1 MTTMRKILTGV
12 VGLTALAAIG
22 GGAWAWN
29 TLSTTRN
36 AVADYSTR
44 LADFRSTDEAA
55 IKRGEYVMHAADCSA
70 CHTKGNGDFAGGYE
84 MPTPF
89 GTLVSSNITPDVD
102 TGIGA
107 MTEKDFFDA
116 VRHGQGS
123 KGLLYPAMPYTAYVK
138 LTDADMHDLWAYMS
152 TVQPVAQKIDENAGM
167 PFPFNIRLAMLG
179 WDMLFFKNA
188 PLPVVA
194 GETAEI
200 ERGRYLVEGPGHC
213 SACHTPR
220 NALGAEIAAQNL
232 EGARVG
238 AWFAPEIT
246 GNPHVGL
253 GESTVQEVAAYLG
266 TGTDGK
272 AMASGPMAEAV
283 EHSLQ
288 YMTED
293 DRLAMA
299 AYLKSL
305 PGSGKTA
312 PAPLAASTPAMAR
325 GALAYEVNCSA
336 CHGVA
341 GEGMGL
347 LAPAFAGNHGIL
359 ADDVTNLAHVLLVGA
374 RAAATNVTPTS
385 AGMPSF
391 AWKMDDRQIA
401 DVLDYIRNSWGNAA
415 APVRPEDIGALRSEL
430 DAATKLATPLQ

>member
-1 MTTMRKILTGV
+1 MKMKILGGAV
-12 VGLTALAAIG
+12 AVAAIG
-22 GGAWAWN
+22 AGIWAWT
-29 TLSTTRN
+29 TLDTSRN
-36 AVADYSTR
+36 AVADDTVR
-44 LADFRSTDEAA
+44 LADFTSTDAKA
-55 IKRGEYVMHAADCSA
+55 VKRGEYVMRAADCSA
-70 CHTKGNGDFAGGYE
+70 CHTKGNGEFAGGYE

-89 GTLVSSNITPDVD
+89 GTLVSSNITTDVD
-102 TGIGA
+102 SGIGA
-107 MTEKDFFDA
+107 MTERDFFDA

-123 KGLLYPAMPYTAYVK
+123 KGLLYPAMPYTAYAK
-138 LTDADMHDLWAYMS
+138 LTDQDMHDLWAFMS
-152 TVQPVAQKIDENAGM
+152 TVEPVAHKIDETAGM

-179 WDMLFFKNA
+179 WDMLFFQNKGFEA
-188 PLPVVA
+188 TASDEVLKR
-194 GETAEI
+194 GE
-200 ERGRYLVEGPGHC
+200 YLVEGAGHC

-220 NALGAEIAAQNL
+220 NALGAEIASQHL
-232 EGARVG
+232 EGSRVG

-246 GNPHVGL
+246 GNAHLGL
-253 GESTVQEVAAYLG
+253 GASGADEVAAYLG

-272 AMASGPMAEAV
+272 AMATGPMAEAV

-288 YMTED
+288 YLTED

-305 PGSGKTA
+305 PGSGATA
-312 PAPLAASTPAMAR
+312 PEPMTGLER

-336 CHGVA
+336 CHGTA

-359 ADDVTNLAHVLLVGA
+359 ADDVTNLAHVMLKGA
-374 RAAATNVTPTS
+374 RAAATDVTPTS

-415 APVRPEDIGALRSEL
+415 APVRAEDIGALRGEL
-430 DAATKLATPLQ
+430 DAGAPLR